1 MSIPSN
7 PKCQIVAIGK
17 RRDGGTRY
25 WCRTHHDN
33 ATAKYGKRAKKCRYA
48 SIPPV
53 LPSQTLRLDL
63 DEYPGGI
70 ALWGAVPPVYDT
82 TTLPIDKGIHVHAR
96 RAIDETKA
104 IDYTYRRVDVLRSSQ
119 GEGPFSVSE
128 LDAIYFMV
136 SSVFKFDI
144 KYIACSRCSHAHLDR
159 DWFSVHPHQSHL
171 CAACG
176 RTFRDH
182 ETAVGNP
189 ISRVANLDCAS
200 RRKPRRT
207 RRVLRLR
214 QAKYAGGI
222 QIWGSNP
229 AILWTAGNAPESGI
243 HVHAYESDDYSLA
256 PSVDETFSRV
266 IIDGVELDEL
276 QVRTL
281 MAQRALP
288 HIADRVAHLS
298 CRKCGFEP
306 FDEDSDAFSPRVRS
320 ECPKCL
326 GRFSTPGRL
335 RKLIVN
341 PLLKRLDLL
350 ATSAPRRPQVHDL
363 GLIPEV
369 L

>member
-1 MSIPSN
+1 MSTPLN
-7 PKCQIVAIGK
+7 PRCKIVAVGK

-25 WCRTHHDN
+25 WCLTHRDN

-48 SIPPV
+48 DVPPV
-53 LPSQTLRLDL
+53 LPSQALRLDL
-63 DEYPGGI
+63 DRYPGGI

-82 TTLPIDKGIHVHAR
+82 TTLPVDKGIHVHAR
-96 RAIDETKA
+96 HAKGGTKVIDG
-104 IDYTYRRVDVLRSSQ
+104 TYRRVDVLRSSQ
-119 GEGPFSVSE
+119 GDDPFSVSE

-136 SSVFKFDI
+136 SSVFRFDI
-144 KYIACSRCSHAHLDR
+144 KYIVCPRCGHAHLDR

-176 RTFRDH
+176 RTFRDY

-189 ISRVANLDCAS
+189 ISRVAALIGTA
-200 RRKPRRT
+200 RRKPRRM

-214 QAKYAGGI
+214 QAEYAGGI

-243 HVHAYESDDYSLA
+243 HVHAYKSDDYCLV

-266 IIDGVELDEL
+266 IIDDVELDEL

-281 MAQRALP
+281 MAQRVLP

-306 FDEDSDAFSPRVRS
+306 FDEDASAFSPRVRS

-335 RKLIVN
+335 RKLIAN
-341 PLLKRLDLL
+341 PLLERLDLL
-350 ATSAPRRPQVHDL
+350 ATSAPRHPQVHDL